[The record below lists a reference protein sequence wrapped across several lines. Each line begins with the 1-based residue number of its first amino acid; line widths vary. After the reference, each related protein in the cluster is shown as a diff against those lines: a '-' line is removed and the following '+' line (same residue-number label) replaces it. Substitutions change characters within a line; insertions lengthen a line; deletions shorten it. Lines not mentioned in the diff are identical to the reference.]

1 MPDTSPKLQTKTTP
15 EYTQSE
21 IQLEE
26 RPEQLDVAYQALSEK
41 CQVLSTICQ
50 DLQDKYQKLNEKYQE
65 VDSKCHKLE
74 SERNELVVKCHTQA
88 DRLAYLENNVIP
100 QLLERLDT
108 LEMSM
113 SAVERLWVISRNDV
127 HLSSKI
133 LGTGEWG
140 VVQEASYKGKKVAVK
155 TIHEEIISDHNQGLF
170 LKEIK
175 MMAKCHHKNLVEF
188 IGAVPDE
195 PAIIV
200 IELMHSTLRS
210 ALRKGTILPHQ
221 IQPASIDIAQGL
233 RYLHNMRPKP
243 IIHRDVSAANVL
255 LKACE
260 GGGGWI
266 AKLSDFGSAQFAH
279 LAQTPG
285 PGAAVYAAP
294 EVTGPPRQQTV
305 KIDVYS
311 YGVLLVEVLTK
322 SIPTGNITVQLQ
334 SLVAQWPQFV
344 AISRRCVKRDPNH
357 RPTMTMILADLDK
370 IKV

>member
-1 MPDTSPKLQTKTTP
+1 M
-15 EYTQSE
+15 
-21 IQLEE
+21 E
-26 RPEQLDVAYQALSEK
+26 RSDVAY
-41 CQVLSTICQ
+41 VT
-50 DLQDKYQKLNEKYQE
+50 LNAKYQE
-65 VDSKCHKLE
+65 LSGICKDLQAQYLE
-74 SERNELVVKCHTQA
+74 LSATCKELDSERKELAIQCQKFANKSAH
-88 DRLAYLENNVIP
+88 LENDVIP
-100 QLLERLDT
+100 MLLERLDT
-108 LEMSM
+108 LEAALFSI
-113 SAVERLWVISRNDV
+113 ERMWVISREDV

-133 LGTGEWG
+133 LGTGGWG
-140 VVQEASYKGKKVAVK
+140 VVQEATYRGQKVAVK
-155 TIHEEIISDHNQGLF
+155 TIHEEIISEHNQGLF
-170 LKEIK
+170 IKEIK

-188 IGAVPDE
+188 VGAVPDE